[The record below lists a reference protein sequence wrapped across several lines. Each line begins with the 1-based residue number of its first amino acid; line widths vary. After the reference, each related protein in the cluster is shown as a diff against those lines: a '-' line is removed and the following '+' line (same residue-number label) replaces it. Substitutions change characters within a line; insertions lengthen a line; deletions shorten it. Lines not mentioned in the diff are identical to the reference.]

1 MIILALRAI
10 PHQRDASP
18 IFVVLPVQA
27 ILQREMLKDGA
38 EEHREGVEMADG
50 HEAALGG
57 GRHLVANFFDQRV
70 LVVGRSVL
78 LFDEIVHLDLYVLD
92 VVLGLLELGF
102 CLALQLFEM
111 LAHCSELFID
121 FAESLLQRL
130 F

>member
-1 MIILALRAI
+1 
-10 PHQRDASP
+10 
-18 IFVVLPVQA
+18 
-27 ILQREMLKDGA
+27 MLENGA
-38 EEHREGVEMADG
+38 EEHREGVEMADC

-102 CLALQLFEM
+102 CLPLQFFEM
-111 LAHCSELFID
+111 FAHCSELFID